1 MEGKVMQLCLYEKE
15 GSKSGNRTD
24 EKAASTLILK
34 CLQSLRTEVCTNVL

>member
-24 EKAASTLILK
+24 EQAASTLILK
-34 CLQSLRTEVCTNVL
+34 CLQTLRTEVRTNVL